1 MVYFGTYE
9 NPSAFVKAYYA
20 DKLAG
25 LPSIIREQIDYS
37 HVWETKLCRE
47 FVVKDNQYFA
57 K

>member
-9 NPSAFVKAYYA
+9 NPSAFVKAYYS

-37 HVWETKLCRE
+37 RVWETKLCRE